1 MPPNLPSTTLG
12 KRKKNM
18 VYQPKI
24 KKVVH
29 PGGGYTLV
37 ALPGSKIGDTEV
49 IDGELCTIRS
59 RESLMW
65 LIKDST
71 SSRTSHSSRNHQNA
85 QWRIEEAVTRTC
97 TSYITNM
104 QGIFTYKAINHDLQ
118 FHYDTRR
125 VENMKDMF
133 RGTIFKGGATIP
145 NVRSLRHWDTSKCSD
160 MSHMFAY
167 SNFNGSISAWNTRNV
182 RTMKSMFSDNRTFN
196 QSISGW
202 DTRNVI
208 NMEEMF
214 YKATRFNRPLTY
226 WVVSKVT
233 NMDRMFAGATH
244 FNQNL
249 SSWNPRRIQTSK
261 DMFRGAT
268 SYSPTKPKD
277 AFHTKIGFNPLST
290 KFKQP
295 KPKKY
300 KARGDM
306 ITQWTTLQG
315 FQAVQAVR
323 RRNSTMRDHQ
333 DPETYREARRINRAI
348 SQYMRNSGLRTPITP
363 EGLHPTYLFRAIHS
377 EPAARLLKTGKLNDP
392 GFMAFS
398 RSKYQAGL
406 NRVDSNKG
414 GLIVRIDVRALPRG
428 IPWVWF
434 SSYNSTSDESLK
446 SRWGTLYPI
455 PRSSAPH
462 EQEVLLPPGK
472 LVLGNILYN
481 GSFPKTYEAVYVPN
495 TKAKSLEQK
504 PIIRRLGP
512 PLLDSRTRQT
522 QTNRD
527 LARMFHQVMNR
538 KA

>member
-18 VYQPKI
+18 VDQPKI

-37 ALPGSKIGDTEV
+37 ALPGSKIGDAEV

-65 LIKDST
+65 LVIYPT
-71 SSRTSHSSRNHQNA
+71 S
-85 QWRIEEAVTRTC
+85 WRIAEAVTRTC

-104 QGIFTYKAINHDLQ
+104 QGIFTDKVINQDLQ

-125 VENMKDMF
+125 VDNMADMF
-133 RGTIFKGGATIP
+133 RGTKFKGGATSP

-167 SNFNGSISAWNTRNV
+167 SNFNGSSISGWNTRNV
-182 RTMKSMFSDNRTFN
+182 RTMKSMFGFNRAFN

-214 YKATRFNRPLTY
+214 YKATRFNRPLKN

-233 NMDRMFAGATH
+233 NMDRMFAGAMI

-249 SSWNPRRIQTSK
+249 SSWTPRRIQTAK

-295 KPKKY
+295 KQKKD
-300 KARGDM
+300 KSRSDM
-306 ITQWTTLQG
+306 IKQGTTCTG
-315 FQAVQAVR
+315 YQAVQAVR
-323 RRNSTMRDHQ
+323 RGDSTMRDHQ

-363 EGLHPTYLFRAIHS
+363 EGLNPTYLFRGIHS

-414 GLIVRIDVRALPRG
+414 GGVIVRIDVRALPRG

-434 SSYNSTSDESLK
+434 SNFNENSVERLES
-446 SRWGTLYPI
+446 RRGI

-462 EQEVLLPPGK
+462 EQEVLFPPGK

-522 QTNRD
+522 QTTRD
-527 LARMFHQVMNR
+527 LARMFHQVMNL

>member
-12 KRKKNM
+12 KRKKNII
-18 VYQPKI
+18 YQPKI

-37 ALPGSKIGDTEV
+37 ALPGSKIGDAEV

-65 LIKDST
+65 LINDST
-71 SSRTSHSSRNHQNA
+71 QDTS
-85 QWRIEEAVTRTC
+85 WRIEEAVTRTC

-104 QGIFTYKAINHDLQ
+104 QGIFTNKVINQDLR

-145 NVRSLRHWDTSKCSD
+145 NVSTLRHWDTSKCSD
-160 MSHMFAY
+160 MSHLFAY
-167 SNFNGSISAWNTRNV
+167 SNFNGSISSWNTRNV
-182 RTMKSMFSDNRTFN
+182 RTMKSMFGFNRTFN
-196 QSISGW
+196 QSISEW

-208 NMEEMF
+208 NMDEMF
-214 YKATRFNRPLTY
+214 YQATRFNRPLKN

-233 NMDRMFAGATH
+233 NMDRMFAGAVN

-249 SSWNPRRIQTSK
+249 SAWNPMRIQTSK

-295 KPKKY
+295 KPKKD

-306 ITQWTTLQG
+306 IKQWTTDQG
-315 FQAVQAVR
+315 YQAVQAVR

-363 EGLHPTYLFRAIHS
+363 EGLHPTYLFRGIHS
-377 EPAARLLKTGKLNDP
+377 EPAARLLKTGKLSDP

-398 RSKYQAGL
+398 RSQYQAD
-406 NRVDSNKG
+406 NFTNSKKG
-414 GLIVRIDVRALPRG
+414 GFVVRIDVRALPRG

-434 SSYNSTSDESLK
+434 SSYNSTSDERLE
-446 SRWGTLYPI
+446 SRRGTIYPI

-481 GSFPKTYEAVYVPN
+481 GEYPKTYEAVYVPN
-495 TKAKSLEQK
+495 TKAKSVEQK